1 MSKRKVSVE
10 DKTYAVNLYLD
21 RKESQRR
28 IADMFDVSLASVQ
41 QWIRNYESMGANAFT
56 LKGNK
61 KYSKELKQQAVLDY
75 LAGYGSQNDIC
86 KKYGIRSKGKLQ
98 TWIKKYNGHEELKSF
113 GTGGSIVM
121 TKGRKTT
128 FEERVEI
135 VQYCI
140 AHDRNYAQTAEQYH
154 VSYQQARNYIVK
166 YEAGGVEALRD
177 NRGKRKRPDEIH
189 YYIGME
195 KHKVYLSAI
204 LDLYDRRIVSYV
216 IRDKNNNALV
226 FDTVDNALL
235 RNPGAQPLFHSD
247 RGFQYTN
254 RTFHTK
260 LVNAGITQ
268 SMSRVAKCIDN
279 GPMEKHEIYLQAA

>member
-21 RKESQRR
+21 GKESQRR

-41 QWIRNYESMGANAFT
+41 QWIRNYESMGVNAFT

-75 LAGYGSQNDIC
+75 LAGHGSQNDIC

-98 TWIKKYNGHEELKSF
+98 TWIKKYNGHEELKSS
-113 GTGGSIVM
+113 GTGGSIIM

-140 AHDRNYAQTAEQYH
+140 AHNHNYAETAENH
-154 VSYQQARNYIVK
+154 RVSYQQARSYTIK
-166 YEAGGVEALRD
+166 YESGGVEALRD
-177 NRGKRKRPDEIH
+177 KRGKRKNPDEMNELESLRAEVKILRAEKERAE
-189 YYIGME
+189 ME
-195 KHKVYLSAI
+195 ASFLKKLEEI
-204 LDLYDRRIVSYV
+204 ERR
-216 IRDKNNNALV
+216 
-226 FDTVDNALL
+226 
-235 RNPGAQPLFHSD
+235 
-247 RGFQYTN
+247 RG
-254 RTFHTK
+254 
-260 LVNAGITQ
+260 
-268 SMSRVAKCIDN
+268 
-279 GPMEKHEIYLQAA
+279 